1 MKGQGPEGGVKGV
14 KGQGPE
20 RGGEGGE
27 GWASIPGRSRL
38 GLNSLAGPWA
48 SFQRL
53 GLHALP
59 FLSFPLCGVC
69 GLRGFTPSPWVCG
82 LRGFTPSC
90 GVCGLRGFTPSPLP
104 HGRVAG
110 FTPSPLHPRVAGF
123 TPSPLHPGVAGFTPS
138 PLHPGVA
145 GCGASPL
152 NWGGC
157 GLRGFTPS
165 PLHPGVAGCGASL
178 LHSGFAG
185 CGASPGK
192 ARYVELCALECC
204 VCWLPAAQY
213 RKTPFARL
221 GSSEAV
227 FQLSS
232 VVSLA
237 EACCAIIEAECAT
250 WPVTG
255 SLCAAWEVTAWSPQ
269 TSLLFPMSHGRL
281 PPWLSTSSA
290 RVRQLQGSSEGP
302 FSYCDFRD
310 AAEGV
315 GFCGGFPFPSFT
327 RNFRAFSLAS

>member
-1 MKGQGPEGGVKGV
+1 M
-14 KGQGPE
+14 
-20 RGGEGGE
+20 RGLR
-27 GWASIPGRSRL
+27 ASP
-38 GLNSLAGPWA
+38 
-48 SFQRL
+48 
-53 GLHALP
+53 LHP
-59 FLSFPLCGVC
+59 VC
-69 GLRGFTPSPWVCG
+69 GLQGFTPSPGGCG
-82 LRGFTPSC
+82 LR
-90 GVCGLRGFTPSPLP
+90 
-104 HGRVAG
+104 
-110 FTPSPLHPRVAGF
+110 GF

-138 PLHPGVA
+138 PLHPFTPSPG
-145 GCGASPL
+145 GCGLRGFTASP
-152 NWGGC
+152 GGC

-178 LHSGFAG
+178 LHPGFAG

-192 ARYVELCALECC
+192 ARNVELCALECC

-232 VVSLA
+232 VVSLP

-281 PPWLSTSSA
+281 PPCLPSRQRRPTSDGCPSLSTSSA
-290 RVRQLQGSSEGP
+290 RSPATTRQ
-302 FSYCDFRD
+302 
-310 AAEGV
+310 
-315 GFCGGFPFPSFT
+315 
-327 RNFRAFSLAS
+327 

>member
-1 MKGQGPEGGVKGV
+1 MKGVKGQGSEEGVKGV
-14 KGQGPE
+14 KGGLEASELRLNSRQVQAGPQFFQA
-20 RGGEGGE
+20 GPD
-27 GWASIPGRSRL
+27 WASIPGRS
-38 GLNSLAGPWA
+38 
-48 SFQRL
+48 RL

-69 GLRGFTPSPWVCG
+69 GLHPFT
-82 LRGFTPSC
+82 RF
-90 GVCGLRGFTPSPLP
+90 
-104 HGRVAG
+104 AG
-110 FTPSPLHPRVAGF
+110 CRA
-123 TPSPLHPGVAGFTPS
+123 S

-152 NWGGC
+152 HPFTRGLRASPLHPFTRNCGLHPFTPSPGGCGLRGFTASPGGC

-178 LHSGFAG
+178 LHPGFAG

-192 ARYVELCALECC
+192 ARNVELCALECC

-232 VVSLA
+232 VVSLP

-281 PPWLSTSSA
+281 PPCLPSRQRRPTSDDCPSLSTSSA
-290 RVRQLQGSSEGP
+290 RSPATTRQ
-302 FSYCDFRD
+302 
-310 AAEGV
+310 
-315 GFCGGFPFPSFT
+315 
-327 RNFRAFSLAS
+327 

>member
-1 MKGQGPEGGVKGV
+1 MKGQGARRGVKGVKGQGPEGGVKGV
-14 KGQGPE
+14 KGGP
-20 RGGEGGE
+20 GKTATHVNY
-27 GWASIPGRSRL
+27 ASIPGRSRL
-38 GLNSLAGPWA
+38 GLNSRQVQTGP
-48 SFQRL
+48 Q
-53 GLHALP
+53 
-59 FLSFPLCGVC
+59 
-69 GLRGFTPSPWVCG
+69 FTAPPPAFDMPSPSCVSLYAGFAGCG
-82 LRGFTPSC
+82 A
-90 GVCGLRGFTPSPLP
+90 SPLHP
-104 HGRVAG
+104 GVAG

-145 GCGASPL
+145 GFTPSPLHPGVAGCGASPL
-152 NWGGC
+152 HPGGC

-178 LHSGFAG
+178 LHPGFAG

-232 VVSLA
+232 VVSLP

-281 PPWLSTSSA
+281 PPCLPSRQRRPTSDGCPSLSTSSA
-290 RVRQLQGSSEGP
+290 RSPATTRQ
-302 FSYCDFRD
+302 
-310 AAEGV
+310 
-315 GFCGGFPFPSFT
+315 
-327 RNFRAFSLAS
+327 